1 MKEHYTRL
9 PYVERQALI
18 GLFTYRAQFQYAY
31 FIDGQGPEA
40 NGERIVEALEEGR
53 VLTSIP
59 LDEYT
64 RQH

>member
-1 MKEHYTRL
+1 MNTYSRL
-9 PYVERQALI
+9 PFAERAALI
-18 GLFTYRAQFQYAY
+18 GLFTYRAQTEYAY